1 MKILLLAEA
10 CNPEWTSVP
19 LVGFNFVNALSQR
32 SDLRITL
39 ATHIR
44 NRPALEQKG
53 LASRIEILWID
64 NEWIAKP
71 LYRMGTL
78 LRGGSSLGWTTNM
91 AFSWPAYVAFEMSIA
106 RRLKRRLESGEFEL
120 IHRITPVSPTLPSPL
135 SAMTRV
141 PMIVGPLNGGL
152 PWPQEFPELRSRER
166 EWLSPLRRLYR
177 QLPGF
182 RSTYQHLAGVISGS
196 RHTATEIPD
205 YFRGKQ
211 FHLPENGIDP
221 DRFPIA
227 SDWTAPAG
235 TFEFIST
242 GRLVPYKGF
251 ELILEAMASSP
262 LLRTCRLQIIGDGPQ
277 RQHLQERC
285 HQLGLTDVVNFRGWL
300 PQQQVANLLST
311 SQAFVFPSLR
321 EFGGAVVL
329 EAMASGLPAIVMNY
343 GGPAELIDDTTG
355 IRLPMGCLRD
365 VVTHLTAAMESLVT
379 SPSRC
384 RSMARQGIQNIR
396 DHYTWDRK
404 ADALFEV
411 YSTLTHTVAPSRSL
425 LRHSSER
432 STGMK
437 HRNPQMHSRPL

>member
-19 LVGFNFVNALSQR
+19 LVGFNLVNALSQR
-32 SDLRITL
+32 SDLHITL

-44 NRPALEQKG
+44 NRPALERDG
-53 LASRIEILWID
+53 LASRMEIVWID

-71 LYRMGTL
+71 FYRMGKL

-91 AFSWPAYVAFEMSIA
+91 AFSWPAYVAFEMSVA
-106 RRLKRRLESGEFEL
+106 SRLKRRLESGEFDL

-135 SAMTRV
+135 SAKAPV

-152 PWPQEFPELRSRER
+152 PWPKEFPKLQSSER
-166 EWLSPLRRLYR
+166 EWLSPLRRLSR

-196 RHTATEIPD
+196 RHTANEIPE

-221 DRFPIA
+221 LKFPIA
-227 SDWTAPAG
+227 SDWTEPAG
-235 TFEFIST
+235 RFRFIST

-251 ELILEAMASSP
+251 DLILDAMARSP
-262 LLRTCRLQIIGDGPQ
+262 LLRTCHLQIVGDGP
-277 RQHLQERC
+277 RRKDLEEKC
-285 HQLGLTDVVNFRGWL
+285 HQLGLSDVVNFHGWL
-300 PQQQVANLLST
+300 PQQQVSELLSA

-355 IRLPMGCLRD
+355 IRLPMGCRSD
-365 VVTHLTAAMESLVT
+365 VVTHLTAAMESLAT
-379 SPSRC
+379 NPSRC
-384 RSMARQGIQNIR
+384 RSMARHGIQCVL

-404 ADALFEV
+404 ADALCEI
-411 YSTLTHTVAPSRSL
+411 YSQLTPDAVPSRSL
-425 LRHSSER
+425 LRPSLER
-432 STGMK
+432 SNGPK
-437 HRNPQMHSRPL
+437 HRKPQMNSQPL